1 MNLAGFY
8 DELNA
13 GSDFAHGSIRQ
24 VRSDAAQPDE
34 DLLAAY
40 LDQGHPLVDFTETTW
55 DVIGGKERIIGG
67 SSLRS
72 DNTWIWRID
81 LSFYVRKYHLKL
93 PDEFVEYARSQG
105 FTVPEKNPEML
116 IARAREFFSRGKLT
130 RFPTAQFPG

>member
-8 DELNA
+8 EELGA
-13 GSDFAHGSIRQ
+13 GSDFSQGSIRE
-24 VRSDAAQPDE
+24 VRLNDAQPDE

-40 LDQGHPLVDFTETTW
+40 LDQGHLLVDFTETTR

-93 PDEFVEYARSQG
+93 PDEFVEHARSQG

-116 IARAREFFSRGKLT
+116 IARARSFFQR
-130 RFPTAQFPG
+130 